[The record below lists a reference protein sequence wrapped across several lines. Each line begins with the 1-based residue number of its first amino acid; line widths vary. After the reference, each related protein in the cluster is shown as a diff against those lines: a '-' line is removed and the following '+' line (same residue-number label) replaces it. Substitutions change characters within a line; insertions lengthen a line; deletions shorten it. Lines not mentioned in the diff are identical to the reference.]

1 MSPNTRREP
10 QLVLPEQCEEA
21 PTNDD
26 SPCTSQCYGIPLGTP
41 AAKEAAKSFWNMEML
56 QQSLEKIVHYSIQEG
71 DSLSL
76 DSIGSSI
83 DSADVQT
90 PPIPLSPSLPLHLSA
105 PSSPFVSPKEERGT
119 RPQLS
124 PCSSPLIA
132 SSHATRKVH
141 SATTYRLKPLLR
153 PTFSIEGKQLKLSSR
168 RSPKLP
174 LRKSVSC
181 QSFSVTKST
190 SDGTLTPDDGFHEW
204 LLEHFLFFFRC
215 YHILERFT
223 MATLIVVNRHACVLL
238 YNFCYFY
245 HHDTSYVSINSLIS
259 SAHDVQ
265 NAWGNGNH
273 FPNNCIHLAK
283 SFDVIDL
290 HHNYYLAGNHWALR
304 GLVVVWWSSSH
315 KSDQGQ
321 FTAEASTVTG
331 PLAIFTGFHGSVAEL
346 EAVYIGVYT
355 FNERPGYIQG

>member
-1 MSPNTRREP
+1 MSCKHRWHQPSVRNNFSVTCKRHGPLVSIAGQPVRAACRNHGTIISYAGPATSNAVAEDHPSSSCSEREPSEESRPLSQPAHSDRASMSPNTRREP
-10 QLVLPEQCEEA
+10 QLVLPEQCEQA

-181 QSFSVTKST
+181 QSFSVTKNT
-190 SDGTLTPDDGFHEW
+190 SDGTLTPDDGFHE
-204 LLEHFLFFFRC
+204 
-215 YHILERFT
+215 
-223 MATLIVVNRHACVLL
+223 
-238 YNFCYFY
+238 
-245 HHDTSYVSINSLIS
+245 
-259 SAHDVQ
+259 
-265 NAWGNGNH
+265 
-273 FPNNCIHLAK
+273 
-283 SFDVIDL
+283 
-290 HHNYYLAGNHWALR
+290 
-304 GLVVVWWSSSH
+304 
-315 KSDQGQ
+315 
-321 FTAEASTVTG
+321 
-331 PLAIFTGFHGSVAEL
+331 
-346 EAVYIGVYT
+346 
-355 FNERPGYIQG
+355 